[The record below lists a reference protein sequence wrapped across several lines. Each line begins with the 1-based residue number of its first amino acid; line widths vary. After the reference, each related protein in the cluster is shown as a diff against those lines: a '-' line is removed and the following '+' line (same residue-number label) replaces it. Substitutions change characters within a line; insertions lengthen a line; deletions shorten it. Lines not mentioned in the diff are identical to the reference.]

1 LYGLTWHPPDRSFAW
16 RTVSNSK
23 ALLAHNTG
31 TT

>member
-16 RTVSNSK
+16 RTVGKPKPSCTN
-23 ALLAHNTG
+23 NPR